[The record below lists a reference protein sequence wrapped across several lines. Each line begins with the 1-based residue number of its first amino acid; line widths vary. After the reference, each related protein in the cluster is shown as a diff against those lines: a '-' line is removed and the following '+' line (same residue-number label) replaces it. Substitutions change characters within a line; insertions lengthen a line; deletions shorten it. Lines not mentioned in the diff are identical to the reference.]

1 MTGCLR
7 LAGRNRL
14 APDDQ
19 DCSIALRQQ
28 SRSTAERSLSDRKF
42 SGRREDWRLVTGRGR
57 YTADVNVPGQAAAYF
72 LRSDRAHANIVRID
86 AERAR
91 VLPGV
96 IDILTG
102 ADVAAAGWKG
112 LPAMAFFKGVG
123 GSSLRVPPRYGL
135 AHGRVR
141 FVGEPVALVVAES
154 DYIAQDA
161 AERIEIEYEDLPVLV
176 EAGDASAAGAVRI
189 HDDVPDNLAFEYEY
203 GNRQAADEAMAA
215 AAHVV
220 RVQVRAQRIA
230 GNPMEPKSCIASYDA
245 ASDSFELY
253 APSQGTT
260 DLKNA
265 LSQISGLPADR
276 FRIHSAD
283 VGGGF
288 GIRNEVYPEFLAVLL
303 AAKKAGRAVK
313 WTGTRAETI
322 FGDHHGRA
330 ADLSGELGLDRD
342 GRFVALRV
350 EWLVNLGAF
359 CSNAGPLI
367 NTVAAPT
374 SSAISLYNLT
384 AIYGRHRLV
393 FTNTTPTTAYR
404 GAGRP
409 NVAYLWERLVEE
421 AAAATGIN
429 SVELRRRNVLRKDM
443 FPMKT
448 PTNSNYDSA
457 DPARLLET
465 ALHAADWQGF
475 AKRQR
480 EARRRGKLRGI
491 GLALFLEPSGGMGKE
506 QVEIRV
512 ETGGRLALYSNAGP
526 SGQGHETVFPALVAD
541 VLGIAEDKIEL
552 RYNDIAAPKLLG
564 TGSFGSRSLISHG
577 SALQAA
583 AKEIV
588 EKGRK
593 LAAAEFEVEAG
604 DVVFEKGEYKVAGTD
619 LKIGMQTLIERKWSE
634 PAHPLDTNTTIDLAS
649 AFPSGAHVA
658 EVEIDP
664 DTGELAVVG
673 YIAADDC
680 GNIYNHTLV
689 EGQLHGGLMQGFG
702 QAIAERV
709 AYDPDTG
716 QLLSG
721 SFMDYAMPRADNLPP
736 ITLIDCGAP
745 SPANALG
752 AKGAGEAGATG
763 AVPTIANAVLDAL
776 KALGVRR
783 LDMPYT
789 PDRIWRAIQEAGAKQ
804 RAQASAPLPLRS
816 DA

>member
-1 MTGCLR
+1 M
-7 LAGRNRL
+7 
-14 APDDQ
+14 
-19 DCSIALRQQ
+19 
-28 SRSTAERSLSDRKF
+28 SDRKF
-42 SGRREDWRLVTGRGR
+42 SGRREDLRLVTGRGR

-91 VLPGV
+91 ATPGV

-112 LPAMAFFKGVG
+112 MPAMAFFKGVG

-135 AHGRVR
+135 AHERVR
-141 FVGEPVALVVAES
+141 FVGEPVVVVVAETE
-154 DYIAQDA
+154 YIAQDA
-161 AERIEIEYEDLPVLV
+161 AELIEIEYEDLPVLV
-176 EAGDASAAGAVRI
+176 EAAQANAAGAVRV
-189 HDDVPDNLAFEYEY
+189 HDEVPDNLAFEYEY
-203 GNRQAADEAMAA
+203 GNRQAAEQAMAA

-220 RVQVRAQRIA
+220 RVKARAQRIA
-230 GNPMEPKSCIASYDA
+230 GNPMEPKSAVASYDA
-245 ASDSFELY
+245 TSDSFELSV
-253 APSQGTT
+253 PTQGTS

-265 LSQISGLPADR
+265 LAQITGLPADR
-276 FRIHSAD
+276 FRIRSAD
-283 VGGGF
+283 VGGAF
-288 GIRNEVYPEFLAVLL
+288 GVRNEVYPEFLAVLL
-303 AAKKAGRAVK
+303 AAKKTGRTVK

-322 FGDHHGRA
+322 SGDHHGRA

-359 CSNAGPLI
+359 CTNAGPLI

-384 AIYGRHRLV
+384 AVHGRHRLV

-421 AAAATGIN
+421 AASATGIDAIA
-429 SVELRRRNVLRKDM
+429 LRRKNLLRKNM

-457 DPARLLET
+457 DPARLLAT
-465 ALHAADWQGF
+465 ALQAADWKGF
-475 AKRQR
+475 AKRRR
-480 EARRRGKLRGI
+480 EAKRRGKLRGI
-491 GLALFLEPSGGMGKE
+491 GLALFLEPSGGLGKE
-506 QVEIRV
+506 QVEIRI
-512 ETGGRLALYSNAGP
+512 ETGGRLAMYSNAGP
-526 SGQGHETVFPALVAD
+526 SGQGHETVFPMIVAD
-541 VLGIAEDKIEL
+541 VLGIPADRIEL
-552 RYNDIAAPKLLG
+552 RYNDVAAPKLLG
-564 TGSFGSRSLISHG
+564 TGSFGSRSLVSHG
-577 SALQAA
+577 SALQTA

-588 EKGRK
+588 EKGRT
-593 LAAAEFEVEAG
+593 LAASEFEVAPA
-604 DVVFEKGEYKVAGTD
+604 DVIFENGEYKVAGTD

-634 PAHPLDTNTTIDLAS
+634 PNHPLDTNTTIDLAN
-649 AFPSGAHVA
+649 AFPSGAHIA
-658 EVEIDP
+658 EVEIDAE
-664 DTGELAVVG
+664 TGELAVLN

-680 GNIYNHTLV
+680 GTIYNHALV
-689 EGQLHGGLMQGFG
+689 EGQLHGGLMQGLG
-702 QAIAERV
+702 QVIGEHI
-709 AYDPDTG
+709 AYDAETG

-721 SFMDYAMPRADNLPP
+721 SFMDYFMPRADNLPP
-736 ITLIDCGAP
+736 ITLIDCAVP

-763 AVPTIANAVLDAL
+763 SVPALANAVLDAL
-776 KALGVRR
+776 KPLGVRR

-789 PDRIWRAIQEAGAKQ
+789 SDRIWRAIQERGASEK
-804 RAQASAPLPLRS
+804 
-816 DA
+816 